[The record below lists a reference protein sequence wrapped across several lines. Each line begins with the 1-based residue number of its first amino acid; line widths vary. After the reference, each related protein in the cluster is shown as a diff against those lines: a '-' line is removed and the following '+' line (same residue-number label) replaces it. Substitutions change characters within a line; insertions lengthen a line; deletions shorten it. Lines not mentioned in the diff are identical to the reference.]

1 MRFRGIREYTL
12 IYFYETDNVGIIF
25 VFLMHRNI
33 TLQLQS
39 LLLTSIHTLSSNIP
53 PFSRRTIRTIVF
65 PPPIC
70 FSFFVLALVCF

>member
-1 MRFRGIREYTL
+1 
-12 IYFYETDNVGIIF
+12 
-25 VFLMHRNI
+25 
-33 TLQLQS
+33 
-39 LLLTSIHTLSSNIP
+39 LTSIHTLSSNIP